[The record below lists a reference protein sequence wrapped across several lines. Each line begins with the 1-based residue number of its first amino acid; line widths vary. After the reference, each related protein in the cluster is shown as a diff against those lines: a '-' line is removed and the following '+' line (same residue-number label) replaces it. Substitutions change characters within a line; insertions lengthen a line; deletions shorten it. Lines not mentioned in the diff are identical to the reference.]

1 MIKLSNGTIIKAIIC
16 ISVLCILSVLFLTGC
31 DLVDD
36 VSDKLFPEKKAE
48 EDSESGPD
56 EGGKESAPII
66 VINSEDIKVEFTA
79 DVTPTPEPDPFVY
92 EEIYDDEN
100 KTYSKEAKSLDEAV
114 LTFIGDIS
122 FAEGYSNMNALYKES
137 DRILGC
143 IRPDVLEGLKDSDI
157 FMANNEFPYS
167 DRGSARE
174 GKMFTFRAKP
184 GSVSYLHDMEVDI
197 VSLGN
202 NHAYDYG
209 PDALLDTFDILNE
222 ARIPY
227 VGAGRNIDEAMKPVY
242 YKVNGKTIAYTSAT
256 QIERTGSPDTKEAT
270 ADSPGVL
277 RTLDSS
283 KMVKCIQEASANS
296 DFVIVYVHWGSENTD
311 LVDDSQKKLARDYV
325 SAGAD
330 LIIGDHSHC
339 LQGIDYVDG
348 VPVIYSLGNFWF
360 NSRTIDT
367 GYVRVILD
375 TSGNEVSIKSFE
387 FVPCIQRG
395 CHTYLADESEK
406 QRILEYL
413 QGISNYALV
422 SPDGHIERSDEN
434 HNKQNGAN
442 TSPSR
447 EFIRKT
453 DEEQEPDAEPVAPD
467 PMAELL
473 LQQQALLNGT
483 VGAEGQSAPEAQ
495 LAPETPPEAQPA
507 PETPLEGQGE

>member
-1 MIKLSNGTIIKAIIC
+1 MIKLSNGKKIKAITW
-16 ISVLCILSVLFLTGC
+16 ILSLCVTSSFFLSGC
-31 DLVDD
+31 EFADAI
-36 VSDKLFPEKKAE
+36 SEKLFPEDKAE
-48 EDSESGPD
+48 EKAAFEMEESEN
-56 EGGKESAPII
+56 EAAPII

-79 DVTPTPEPDPFVY
+79 DVTPTPEPEPFVY

-100 KTYSKEAKSLDEAV
+100 KVYSKEAKSLDEAV

-122 FAEGYSNMNALYKES
+122 FAEGYSNMNALYKEG

-143 IRPDVLEGLKDSDI
+143 IRPEVLEGLKDSDI

-167 DRGSARE
+167 ARGSARE

-184 GSVSYLHDMEVDI
+184 ESVSYLHDMEVDI

-222 ARIPY
+222 ARIPF

-283 KMVKCIQEASANS
+283 KMVRCIQDASANS
-296 DFVIVYVHWGSENTD
+296 DFVVVYVHWGSENTD
-311 LVDDSQKKLARDYV
+311 LVDESQKKLARDYV

-339 LQGIDYVDG
+339 LQGVDYVDG

-375 TSGNEVSIKSFE
+375 TSGNDVSIKNFE

-422 SPDGHIERSDEN
+422 APDGHIERSDEN

-447 EFIRKT
+447 EFVRKT
-453 DEEQEPDAEPVAPD
+453 EEEAQDTVEEPAAAD

-473 LQQQALLNGT
+473 LQQQALLNG
-483 VGAEGQSAPEAQ
+483 AQ
-495 LAPETPPEAQPA
+495 GTETESVPETPPEVQPA
-507 PETPLEGQGE
+507 PETPEGQGE